1 MPETEWERV
10 DPTQPGEITEM
21 KSKERLA
28 PIDVRNELLL
38 RVLLEGLPY
47 AVRIYDDALDCVM
60 ANDLGRTSK
69 ELRPF
74 QNHDTDPLSPGTPE
88 ELRAW
93 PVARALGTGKSA
105 EQEYVIERG
114 EEEMTLFLEVTALP
128 VPGSDGKTTMAVEI
142 TRDVTDSALQTAKM
156 KRLDGLLAEMVDQL
170 SDVVETSDDI
180 EAIPKAFEIEP
191 QPERCPNLVACPMFS
206 PDPSAAA
213 DSGTAKLCSRCQI
226 FQLTYPENLRRLT
239 TSLDGLLLTL
249 RRKHRQ
255 LLDSQ
260 REVFHAERLAAVGE
274 LVAGIAH
281 DINNPVG
288 VILSHLDALELEAE
302 GRDLPLSLAEDLS
315 VIRAHSQRIA
325 NTVEGLLRYCRKSPR
340 RQTLGFDIRRVLR
353 ESLVFVGDTLTNRGV
368 MIEADSCESPLPIL
382 GDPSALQQVFVN
394 LLLNAADAMPE
405 GGKVSVR
412 STLANGKSPH
422 ALIAVEDTGTG
433 IAPDVM
439 EKIFDPFFTT
449 KQSQGGTGL
458 GLSICKRLIEELG
471 GVLCVNSESGQGA
484 AFTIELPLHSEEKR
498 PRG

>member
-1 MPETEWERV
+1 
-10 DPTQPGEITEM
+10 M

-28 PIDVRNELLL
+28 PIDVGNESLL
-38 RVLLEGLPY
+38 RVLLSGLPY
-47 AVRIYDDALDCVM
+47 AVRVYDNALNCVM
-60 ANDLGRTSK
+60 ANDLGRTSE

-74 QNHDTDPLSPGTPE
+74 QSHSADPLHPGTPQG
-88 ELRAW
+88 LREW
-93 PVARALGTGKSA
+93 PVPRALETGKPA

-114 EEEMTLFLEVTALP
+114 EEEMTLFLEVMALP
-128 VPGSDGKTTMAVEI
+128 VPGPDGRAAFAVEI
-142 TRDVTDSALQTAKM
+142 TRDITDSALQTAKM

-170 SDVVETSDDI
+170 SDVVETSDDLEGI
-180 EAIPKAFEIEP
+180 PEAFNIEP
-191 QPERCPNLVACPMFS
+191 QPDRCPNLVACPLFS

-213 DSGTAKLCSRCQI
+213 GSGTARLCSRCQI

-302 GRDLPLSLAEDLS
+302 GQGLSPSLAEDLG
-315 VIRAHSQRIA
+315 VIRTHSQRIA

-340 RQTLGFDIRRVLR
+340 RQSLGFDIRRVLR
-353 ESLVFVGDTLTNRGV
+353 ESLAFVGDTLSKRGIK
-368 MIEADSCESPLPIL
+368 IEADVGESPLPIL

-405 GGKVSVR
+405 GGRVSIR
-412 STLANGKSPH
+412 STLSDGKCPR
-422 ALIAVEDTGTG
+422 ALICIEDTGTG
-433 IAPDVM
+433 IAPEVM
-439 EKIFDPFFTT
+439 ERIFDPFFTT

-471 GVLCVNSESGQGA
+471 GGLHVVSELGSGT
-484 AFTIELPLHSEEKR
+484 AFTVDLPLHAEEEKR
-498 PRG
+498 LAG